1 MGASVVAHGD
11 APPVL
16 EAAEHDL
23 DFVALAVEDLVIG
36 QLSAAS
42 WHGWDTG
49 GDPALC
55 QTGSEAVAVVAT
67 VGEQDLGVWQ
77 VRQEQ
82 GAADMVAALA
92 LGEQHQYGPALLVA
106 DGVQLGVQP
115 ALGAA
120 DAA

>member
-16 EAAEHDL
+16 EAPEHDL
-23 DFVALAVEDLVIG
+23 DLVALAVEDLVVS
-36 QLSAAS
+36 QLGAAP
-42 WHGWDTG
+42 WHGWDA
-49 GDPALC
+49 GDDASLC
-55 QTGSEAVAVVAT
+55 QAGSEAVAVVAP
-67 VGEQDLGVWQ
+67 VGEQDRGGRQ

-82 GAADMVAALA
+82 GGADMVAALA

-106 DGVQLGVQP
+106 NGMQLGVQA

>member
-16 EAAEHDL
+16 EAPEHDL
-23 DFVALAVEDLVIG
+23 DLVALAVEELVVG
-36 QLSAAS
+36 QLSAAP
-42 WHGWDTG
+42 WHGRDTG
-49 GDPALC
+49 GDPAFC
-55 QTGSEAVAVVAT
+55 QTGSETVAVIAT
-67 VGEQDLGVWQ
+67 VSEQDLGVWQ
-77 VRQEQ
+77 VRQKQ

-92 LGEQHQYGPALLVA
+92 LGEQHQHGPALLVA
-106 DGVQLGVQP
+106 DGVKLGVQP